1 MFFPIGDDQVKG
13 GSFPLFSYGFIV
25 LNVIVFF
32 MQLSSESN
40 LMEYASVP
48 SEIVGGNN
56 FHTVIT
62 SMFLHGGW
70 MHLLWNMLFLW
81 IFADNIEA
89 TIGNF
94 NFLLFYLLGGVAA
107 TLAHIYFNSQSSIP
121 MVGASGAISAVLG
134 AYIVM
139 FPRSRVKTF
148 FLFFFI
154 NIPAFVFLGI
164 WIVQQTVNGISSV
177 GEQNV
182 GGGGVAWWA
191 HIGGF
196 LFGAIVGFYLK
207 NAYPDRSLHQ

>member
-1 MFFPIGDDQVKG
+1 
-13 GSFPLFSYGFIV
+13 
-25 LNVIVFF
+25 
-32 MQLSSESN
+32 
-40 LMEYASVP
+40 
-48 SEIVGGNN
+48 
-56 FHTVIT
+56 
-62 SMFLHGGW
+62 

-196 LFGAIVGFYLK
+196 FFGAIVGYYLK

>member
-164 WIVQQTVNGISSV
+164 WICSTNGKWDFICWRAECGRWRSCLV
-177 GEQNV
+177 GSYWRV
-182 GGGGVAWWA
+182 
-191 HIGGF
+191 F
-196 LFGAIVGFYLK
+196 LWC
-207 NAYPDRSLHQ
+207 DRRVLFEKRLS